1 MIDNEYERWEQKK
14 RDVMYYIATG
24 DTRAAQRR
32 IDALIE
38 HTFINWSEIREG
50 MGQSICPEE
59 TGQVV
64 DKSVK

>member
-14 RDVMYYIATG
+14 RDVMYHIATG

-32 IDALIE
+32 LDALIE
-38 HTFINWSEIREG
+38 HTFTHWREIREAA
-50 MGQSICPEE
+50 GQPVCPEE

-64 DKSVK
+64 HKTLK